1 MLVHQ
6 LSRRVIDENRRSQS
20 LDFLDPAPFAVI
32 VVGRGPVVALLPVLQ
47 VVGVRVAGPIL
58 RQISGRIVR
67 AGGLAGMMWIVLTAK
82 QPVVIGIECGL
93 RLRRQRRITH
103 VGSGIYPPVP
113 VPVIAIRLRP
123 GSDLIS
129 LLQSVQSII
138 RVALLLAEARCRDRL
153 TEHVPIVVCR
163 AVGII
168 QA

>member
-1 MLVHQ
+1 M
-6 LSRRVIDENRRSQS
+6 
-20 LDFLDPAPFAVI
+20 
-32 VVGRGPVVALLPVLQ
+32 VGRGPVVALLPVLQ

-58 RQISGRIVR
+58 RQISGR
-67 AGGLAGMMWIVLTAK
+67 IVLTAK